1 MIIQERGSS
10 FAFPLSFLNLR
21 NTLSRVFQLFP
32 QPQICMD
39 DSVIHAKGND
49 SVLSAESMSYNILV
63 VEDYHETRELI
74 TEVLQGNTEYKVH
87 SVNNGAEALKFYK
100 SSTIDLVISDI
111 KMPQMNGLDLMTELH
126 KLNPDLAVI
135 LITGFGDD
143 YGVKALEMGAED
155 CIFKPFNTNE
165 LLLRVARVLKYSKLR
180 QLKEL
185 LELKNEQLRRMAI
198 TDALSQLFN
207 RRYFL
212 ELLEEREFPR
222 ARRYKINLAC
232 IMIDIDHF
240 KQVNDRYGHL
250 QGDHVI
256 RGMGSIIKEAIRE
269 IDIPARY
276 GGEEFIILLPETDH
290 KGTMAVAE
298 RLLHRTQT
306 TNFQRGE
313 KNGENGEVKITISIG
328 ISQFPAPDIV
338 DSNDLINAADEA
350 LYRAKRAGRNRIVLT
365 ES

>member
-1 MIIQERGSS
+1 
-10 FAFPLSFLNLR
+10 
-21 NTLSRVFQLFP
+21 
-32 QPQICMD
+32 
-39 DSVIHAKGND
+39 
-49 SVLSAESMSYNILV
+49 MSYNILV

-74 TEVLQGNTEYKVH
+74 TEVLQGNTEYKVY
-87 SVNNGAEALKFYK
+87 SVNNGAEALKFYQTTK
-100 SSTIDLVISDI
+100 IDLVISDI

-126 KLNPDLAVI
+126 KVNTDLAVI

-165 LLLRVARVLKYSKLR
+165 LMLRVARVLKYSKFR

-185 LELKNEQLRRMAI
+185 LELKNEQLRKMAI

-222 ARRYKINLAC
+222 ARRYQVRLAC

-240 KQVNDRYGHL
+240 KLVNDEHGHL

-256 RGMGSIIKEAIRE
+256 RSLGNIIKEEIRE

-276 GGEEFIILLPETDH
+276 GGEEFIILLPETDL
-290 KGTMAVAE
+290 KGMYAVAE
-298 RLLHRTQT
+298 RLLSRTRT
-306 TNFQRGE
+306 TNFYRPDR
-313 KNGENGEVKITISIG
+313 NGEDKEVKITISIG
-328 ISQFPAPDIV
+328 VSLYPSDDIK
-338 DSNDLINAADEA
+338 DSNELINSADEA
-350 LYRAKRAGRNRIVLT
+350 LYRAKREGRDRIVVT
-365 ES
+365 EPKVSA